1 MKVRSE
7 VLGGVVTAAYL
18 VGVATLVYWRHTTI
32 PDLKLNEI
40 GDFLAGVFG
49 PVAFLWL
56 VLGYLQQGRE
66 LKLSS
71 EALQLQAQELKNS
84 VEQQKELVDIT
95 RLQVES
101 EMNRLRS
108 IQERREKDIMP
119 ELFARVGGTSL
130 IGQRCFLNLNI
141 GNDGATIFKVAID
154 FSGDLNY
161 LSAIIPEWPKGK
173 FQQFDINFDLDNPV
187 VEETVT
193 IAYKD
198 ADHNTKA
205 AYFDIRGVGIPGE
218 GDRPQFE
225 VKPRAK

>member
-7 VLGGVVTAAYL
+7 ILGGLVTGVYL
-18 VGVATLVYWRHTTI
+18 VGVATLVYWKHTTI
-32 PDLKLNEI
+32 PDLELNEI

-95 RLQVES
+95 KLQVES

-119 ELFARVGGTSL
+119 ELFARVDGTVHM
-130 IGQRCFLNLNI
+130 GQQCFLELNI
-141 GNDGATIFKVAID
+141 GNDGATIFKAAID
-154 FSGDLNY
+154 FGGDLSGLN
-161 LSAIIPEWPKGK
+161 IFIPEWPKGK
-173 FQQFDINFDLDNPV
+173 FQQFSIKFDLDNPAI
-187 VEETVT
+187 EETIT

-205 AYFDIRGVGIPGE
+205 AYFDIRRVDISGE
-218 GDRPQFE
+218 SELPEFE
-225 VKPRAK
+225 VQPLAK

>member
-7 VLGGVVTAAYL
+7 VLGGVVTGAYL
-18 VGVATLVYWRHTTI
+18 VGVATLVYWKRTNI
-32 PDLKLNEI
+32 PDLELNEI

-101 EMNRLRS
+101 EINRLRS
-108 IQERREKDIMP
+108 MQERREKDIMP
-119 ELFARVGGTSL
+119 ELFITSDDTVR
-130 IGQRCFLNLNI
+130 IGQQCFLQLHM
-141 GNDGATIFKVAID
+141 GNDGAAIFKVAID
-154 FSGDLNY
+154 FGSKFSYLN
-161 LSAIIPEWPKGK
+161 SIIPEWPKGK
-173 FQQFDINFDLDNPV
+173 FQQFAIKFDLNDPL
-187 VEETVT
+187 VEEVVT

-198 ADHNTKA
+198 EDHNTKA
-205 AYFDIRGVGIPGE
+205 VYFDIRRVGISGE
-218 GDRPQFE
+218 GEIPQFE
-225 VKPRAK
+225 VQPRAK